1 MTIESAASRPGAEP
15 TAAKRPT
22 SDEWQ
27 GMLDRA
33 MSGDFETEGQIRYP
47 TAPASVSWPRVFPP
61 L

>member
-22 SDEWQ
+22 QHDLFGATDE
-27 GMLDRA
+27 A
-33 MSGDFETEGQIRYP
+33 MSGDRQGESEIWYP
-47 TAPASVSWPRVFPP
+47 TAPTHIPWPRIFPS

>member
-22 SDEWQ
+22 HDELR
-27 GMLDRA
+27 GAMDEA
-33 MSGDFETEGQIRYP
+33 MSGECQGDSEIWYP
-47 TAPASVSWPRVFPP
+47 TAPAAVPWPRVFPS

>member
-1 MTIESAASRPGAEP
+1 MTIESAASRPGAVP
-15 TAAKRPT
+15 TAAKRPS
-22 SDEWQ
+22 SDELQ

-33 MSGDFETEGQIRYP
+33 MSGDSETDGQIWYP

>member
-1 MTIESAASRPGAEP
+1 MTMESAASQPVANP
-15 TAAKRPT
+15 TAAKRPS
-22 SDEWQ
+22 SDELQ

-33 MSGDFETEGQIRYP
+33 ISGDCETEGQIWYP